1 MFTRQKQVVLM
12 GALALALV
20 LSPVLV
26 SSASATA
33 APNTKVR
40 ALQNGI
46 SLDESTQGDLVSD
59 IDCVAGIEGSGTAD
73 EVVCYLVPDG
83 IPTPDYATTPIPPQ
97 TASTE
102 ESCPSGVGF
111 TGGFV
116 CFTTTFASTEF
127 SPGHWRFVAEFYK
140 NGQLVDIKGSD
151 VWTNHSFF
159 VLPESPIGIL
169 ALVGSSLAVL
179 GGFMYLRGRSH
190 SQLPI

>member
-1 MFTRQKQVVLM
+1 MYTRQQT
-12 GALALALV
+12 ALFVAIAAAILITPTL
-20 LSPVLV
+20 LGI
-26 SSASATA
+26 ASA

-46 SLDESTQGDLVSD
+46 SLDESTQGDLVSN

-73 EVVCYLVPDG
+73 EVICYLVPDG
-83 IPTPDYATTPIPPQ
+83 IATPDYASTPVPPQ

-116 CFTTTFASTEF
+116 CFTTTFDVSNF
-127 SPGHWRFVAEFYK
+127 SPGHWRFVAEFYN
-140 NGQLVDIKGSD
+140 NGQLVDIKGSN

-169 ALVGSSLAVL
+169 ALVASSLAVL
-179 GGFMYLRGRSH
+179 GGFMYLRSHGRA
-190 SQLPI
+190 QLPL